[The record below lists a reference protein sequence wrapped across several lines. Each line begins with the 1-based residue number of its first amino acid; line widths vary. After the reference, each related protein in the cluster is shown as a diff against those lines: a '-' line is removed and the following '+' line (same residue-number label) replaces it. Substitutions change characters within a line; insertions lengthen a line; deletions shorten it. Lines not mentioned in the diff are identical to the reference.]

1 MDSLVI
7 LLVRLILL
15 EKLLTDHSMILLPG
29 SPLNQS
35 LQLESRPRT
44 HPPNDTLI
52 SSANGHR
59 HHKSKRSTDNQQ
71 RKNR

>member
-1 MDSLVI
+1 MKMFVLF
-7 LLVRLILL
+7 
-15 EKLLTDHSMILLPG
+15 TG

-44 HPPNDTLI
+44 HPPTDNII

-71 RKNR
+71 RRNR